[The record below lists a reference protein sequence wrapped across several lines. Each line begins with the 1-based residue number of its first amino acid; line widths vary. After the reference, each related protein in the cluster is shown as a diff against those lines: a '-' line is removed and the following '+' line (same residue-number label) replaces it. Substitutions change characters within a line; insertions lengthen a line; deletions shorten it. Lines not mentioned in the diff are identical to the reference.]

1 MMENHV
7 SSYELIERIEEF
19 LEKYQEI
26 LTKVLKKHRVNR
38 SAFVILNLIQR
49 ETYTLTELTAI
60 SNLDKSTLSR
70 QVSVLVSKGWVIK
83 ENRNDKRSTYLSLS
97 KEALKLTQVLSTE
110 LEEIIDLILKGWP
123 NDEKQL
129 FLILLGRMNRSID
142 LYKTQQDER
151 D

>member
-1 MMENHV
+1 MENQV
-7 SSYELIERIEEF
+7 SSYELLKKIEEF
-19 LEKYQEI
+19 LNNYQEI
-26 LTKVLKKHRVNR
+26 LTNVLRKHRVNR